1 MVVSATGRA
10 DSSAQ
15 PGAPRMY
22 LDHWGL
28 REKPF
33 ENTPDRRFLYPS
45 ENHRDGLRRL
55 LYAIHEEKGCA
66 MLSGEYGCGKTV
78 LVRAVISSLDVGGFE
93 IALINYPYF
102 DRTSFLKE
110 VAHQFGRESGE
121 RPRVELFRD
130 LSQFFYQN
138 VMQGKRSLLIIDEAQ
153 IIEDPQVF
161 EELRLILN
169 IQLEDRFLIN
179 VLLVGQPELREKTML
194 YPQLD
199 QRIAIKWHLHRF
211 DHANTAAY
219 IRHRLKVA
227 GCERPIFSDEA
238 LYLVH
243 KISNGV
249 PRRIN
254 NVADLCLLE
263 AAGRELAMVDGEVFQ
278 YVV

>member
-1 MVVSATGRA
+1 
-10 DSSAQ
+10 
-15 PGAPRMY
+15 MY
-22 LDHWGL
+22 LEYWDL
-28 REKPF
+28 KEKPF

-45 ENHRDGLRRL
+45 ENHREGLARL
-55 LYAIHEEKGCA
+55 QYAVHNEKGCA

-78 LVRAVISSLDVGGFE
+78 LVRTLISSLDLSNYE
-93 IALINYPYF
+93 IALINYPFF
-102 DRTSFLKE
+102 DRTTFLRE
-110 VAHQFGRESGE
+110 VAHQFGRDPGE
-121 RPRVELFRD
+121 RPRIEIFRD
-130 LSQFFYQN
+130 LSQFFFDN
-138 VMQGKRSLLIIDEAQ
+138 VTEGRLNLLIIDEAQ

-179 VLLVGQPELREKTML
+179 VLLVGQPELREKIML

-199 QRIAIKWHLHRF
+199 QRIAVKWHLHRF
-211 DHANTAAY
+211 DHQNSASY
-219 IRHRLKVA
+219 MRHRLNVA
-227 GCERPIFSDEA
+227 GCKRDLFSEEA

-263 AAGRELAMVDGEVFQ
+263 AANREMKIVDGDVLK

>member
-1 MVVSATGRA
+1 
-10 DSSAQ
+10 
-15 PGAPRMY
+15 MY
-22 LDHWGL
+22 LDYWGL
-28 REKPF
+28 KEKPF

-45 ENHRDGLRRL
+45 ENHRDGLQRL
-55 LYAIHEEKGCA
+55 LYAVRNEKGCA

-78 LVRAVISSLDVGGFE
+78 LVRALINALDLSTYE
-93 IALINYPYF
+93 IALINYPFF
-102 DRTSFLKE
+102 DRASFLKE
-110 VAHQFGRESGE
+110 LAHQFGRDTGDRS
-121 RPRVELFRD
+121 RVETFRD
-130 LSQFFYQN
+130 LSQFFYEN
-138 VMQGKRSLLIIDEAQ
+138 VNQGKVNLLIIDEAQ

-179 VLLVGQPELREKTML
+179 ILLVGQPELREKIML

-211 DHANTAAY
+211 DHSNTSGY
-219 IRHRLKVA
+219 VRHRMKVA
-227 GCERPIFSDEA
+227 GAKREIFTEEA
-238 LYLVH
+238 LYLIH

-263 AAGRELAMVDGEVFQ
+263 SAQRNLKTVDGEVFK

>member
-1 MVVSATGRA
+1 
-10 DSSAQ
+10 
-15 PGAPRMY
+15 MY
-22 LDHWGL
+22 LEYWGL
-28 REKPF
+28 KEKPF

-45 ENHRDGLRRL
+45 DNHRDGLQRL
-55 LYAIHEEKGCA
+55 LYAIENEKGCA

-78 LVRAVISSLDVGGFE
+78 LVRTVISSLELDRYEV
-93 IALINYPYF
+93 ALINYPFF
-102 DRTSFLKE
+102 DRTSFLRE
-110 VAHQFGRESGE
+110 VAHQFGRQPEE
-121 RPRVELFRD
+121 RPRVEVFRD
-130 LSQFFYQN
+130 LSQFYYDN
-138 VMQGKRSLLIIDEAQ
+138 VSQGKVNLLIIDEAQ
-153 IIEDPQVF
+153 IIDDPQVF

-179 VLLVGQPELREKTML
+179 VLLVGQPELREKIML

-211 DHANTAAY
+211 DHENTAAY

-227 GCERPIFSDEA
+227 GSERELFSEEA

-243 KISNGV
+243 KIANGV

-263 AAGRELAMVDGEVFQ
+263 AANRQMKMVDGDVFK

>member
-1 MVVSATGRA
+1 
-10 DSSAQ
+10 
-15 PGAPRMY
+15 MY
-22 LDHWGL
+22 LEYWKL
-28 REKPF
+28 KEKPF

-45 ENHRDGLRRL
+45 QNHQDGIQRL
-55 LYAIHEEKGCA
+55 LYAIENEKGCA

-78 LVRAVISSLDVGGFE
+78 LVRAALASLDLSHYE

-102 DRTSFLKE
+102 DRNLFLRE
-110 VAHQFGRESGE
+110 VLQQFGEEAGE
-121 RPRVELFRD
+121 RPRVELFRR
-130 LSQFFYQN
+130 LSQLFYDN
-138 VMQGKRSLLIIDEAQ
+138 VSQGKVNVLVIDEAQ

-179 VLLVGQPELREKTML
+179 ILLVGQPELREKIML

-211 DHANTAAY
+211 DHENTASY
-219 IRHRLKVA
+219 VRHRLKVA
-227 GCERPIFSDEA
+227 GSEREIFTQEA
-238 LYLVH
+238 LYLTH

-254 NVADLCLLE
+254 NVADLCLME
-263 AAGRELAMVDGEVFQ
+263 AANREMDVVDGDVFK

>member
-1 MVVSATGRA
+1 
-10 DSSAQ
+10 
-15 PGAPRMY
+15 MY
-22 LDHWGL
+22 LDYWKL
-28 REKPF
+28 RDKPF

-45 ENHRDGLRRL
+45 QNHQDGIQRL
-55 LYAIHEEKGCA
+55 LYAIQNEKGCA
-66 MLSGEYGCGKTV
+66 MLTGEYGCGKTI
-78 LVRAVISSLDVGGFE
+78 LVRSVLGTLDLANYE

-102 DRTSFLKE
+102 DRNSFLRE
-110 VAHQFGRESGE
+110 VIQQFGEDPLD
-121 RPRVELFRD
+121 RPRVELFRR
-130 LSQFFYQN
+130 LSQLFFDN
-138 VMQGKRSLLIIDEAQ
+138 VNQGKVNILVIDEAQ

-179 VLLVGQPELREKTML
+179 ILLVGQPELREKIML
-194 YPQLD
+194 YPHLD

-211 DHANTAAY
+211 DHENTAAY
-219 IRHRLKVA
+219 VRHRLKVA
-227 GCERPIFSDEA
+227 GCEREIFTEEA

-254 NVADLCLLE
+254 NLADLCLLE
-263 AAGRELAMVDGEVFQ
+263 GSTRKLEMVDGEVFK

>member
-1 MVVSATGRA
+1 
-10 DSSAQ
+10 
-15 PGAPRMY
+15 MY
-22 LDHWGL
+22 LDYWKL
-28 REKPF
+28 RDKPF

-45 ENHRDGLRRL
+45 QNHQEGVQRL
-55 LYAIHEEKGCA
+55 LYAIRNEKGCA
-66 MLSGEYGCGKTV
+66 MLSGEYGCGKTI
-78 LVRAVISSLDVGGFE
+78 LVRSVLGSLDLANYE

-102 DRTSFLKE
+102 DRNSFLRE
-110 VAHQFGRESGE
+110 VLHQFGEDSGD
-121 RPRVELFRD
+121 RPRVELFRR
-130 LSQFFYQN
+130 LSQLFFDN
-138 VMQGKRSLLIIDEAQ
+138 VNQGKVNILVIDEAQ

-179 VLLVGQPELREKTML
+179 ILLVGQPELREKIML
-194 YPQLD
+194 YPHLD

-211 DHANTAAY
+211 DHQNTAAY
-219 IRHRLKVA
+219 VRHRLKVA
-227 GCERPIFSDEA
+227 GCEREIFTEEA

-263 AAGRELAMVDGEVFQ
+263 AANRNMPMVDGEVFK